1 MNDQPNP
8 RMIMRGGMMLPEDM
22 VRSNTPFIP
31 TREQQNQT
39 ATSAKVGAKPLSQR
53 MSEAYDRMKNNEKK
67 ESNKISRKDT
77 VLLGKLVLEIEQVK
91 NNLNSIEN
99 EFRSTFRKKAELD
112 KKENEL
118 LKEEKERLTI
128 LGASFRGFRRRI
140 GAITALLAGKQFL
153 EGDLQG
159 GFQNTAI
166 ALTSFLPDIIRIVS
180 GVVLGR
186 MLLGGRGMGA
196 ARGVA
201 TGGGRGGLLPMLL
214 AGGGLLT
221 AGTALGSRGSGD
233 QRRMELTRRQAIPQ
247 LLSRNDVRR
256 FRASSARFDSILS
269 GMDDK
274 KDLDINTR
282 TALEV
287 GDKIKEPKG
296 FVETAKDYG
305 GKVTN
310 FFKGDN
316 PIDMTEKA
324 LEQYGYNK
332 DDFKLVPQPDGTFKV
347 LPNTDGTESSSNNI
361 EEDTIENIDPKEKN
375 TVPEGAFGIGSKKT
389 DDFTENEK
397 SRNFADIFGK
407 DKLINLLPYDEI
419 GIVNNN
425 NFFTTEGDE
434 IGIVNSNNILTTE
447 GGESKNNIIT
457 IGSEDKQVS
466 TGNDT
471 PTTNSNVHVK
481 STFSDNS
488 KISYILEYGAG
499 AVV

>member
-1 MNDQPNP
+1 MDDQPNP

-39 ATSAKVGAKPLSQR
+39 ATSAKVGVRPLSQR

-112 KKENEL
+112 KEENEL
-118 LKEEKERLTI
+118 LEEEKERLTI
-128 LGASFRGFRRRI
+128 LGASFRGFRRRL

-214 AGGGLLT
+214 AGGGLLA

-233 QRRMELTRRQAIPQ
+233 QRRLELTRRQAIPQ

-256 FRASSARFDSILS
+256 FRASSARFDDILTGIS
-269 GMDDK
+269 DK
-274 KDLDINTR
+274 KNIRINPLVGNDVVDDI
-282 TALEV
+282 E
-287 GDKIKEPKG
+287 EPKG
-296 FVETAKDYG
+296 FVDQMSDLG
-305 GKVTN
+305 GGISN
-310 FFKGDN
+310 FFGGD
-316 PIDMTEKA
+316 DE
-324 LEQYGYNK
+324 E
-332 DDFKLVPQPDGTFKV
+332 
-347 LPNTDGTESSSNNI
+347 I
-361 EEDTIENIDPKEKN
+361 EEEDSIENIDPKEKN
-375 TVPEGAFGIGSKKT
+375 NIFSME
-389 DDFTENEK
+389 DYEDEMK
-397 SRNFADIFGK
+397 SDFADIFGK
-407 DKLINLLPYDEI
+407 DKLINLLPDDEI
-419 GIVNNN
+419 GIVNN
-425 NFFTTEGDE
+425 
-434 IGIVNSNNILTTE
+434 NNILTTE

>member
-1 MNDQPNP
+1 MDDQPNP

-31 TREQQNQT
+31 SREQQNQT
-39 ATSAKVGAKPLSQR
+39 TTSSNVGVKPLSQR
-53 MSEAYDRMKNNEKK
+53 MSAAYDRMKSNEK
-67 ESNKISRKDT
+67 ESKKISSKDT
-77 VLLGKLVLEIEQVK
+77 VMLGKLVLEIEQVK

-112 KKENEL
+112 KEENEL
-118 LKEEKERLTI
+118 LEEEKERLTI
-128 LGASFRGFRRRI
+128 LGASFRGFRRRL

-214 AGGGLLT
+214 AGGGLLA
-221 AGTALGSRGSGD
+221 AGTALGSRGGGD
-233 QRRMELTRRQAIPQ
+233 QRRLELTRRQAIPQ

-256 FRASSARFDSILS
+256 FRASSARFDDILTGIS
-269 GMDDK
+269 DK
-274 KDLDINTR
+274 KNIRINP
-282 TALEV
+282 LV
-287 GDKIKEPKG
+287 GNDVVDEIEEPKG
-296 FVETAKDYG
+296 FVDQLSDLG
-305 GKVTN
+305 GGISN
-310 FFKGDN
+310 FFGGD
-316 PIDMTEKA
+316 DE
-324 LEQYGYNK
+324 E
-332 DDFKLVPQPDGTFKV
+332 
-347 LPNTDGTESSSNNI
+347 I
-361 EEDTIENIDPKEKN
+361 EEEDSIENIDPKEKN
-375 TVPEGAFGIGSKKT
+375 NIFSME
-389 DDFTENEK
+389 DYENEMK
-397 SRNFADIFGK
+397 SDFADIFGK
-407 DKLINLLPYDEI
+407 DKLINLLPEEEI
-419 GIVNNN
+419 GIN
-425 NFFTTEGDE
+425 
-434 IGIVNSNNILTTE
+434 NSNFILPTE
-447 GGESKNNIIT
+447 EGESKNNIIT

>member
-1 MNDQPNP
+1 MDDQPNP

-39 ATSAKVGAKPLSQR
+39 ATSAKVGVRPLSQR
-53 MSEAYDRMKNNEKK
+53 MSEAYDRMKNNEK
-67 ESNKISRKDT
+67 ESNNISRKDT
-77 VLLGKLVLEIEQVK
+77 VMLGKLVLEIEQVK

-112 KKENEL
+112 KEENEL
-118 LKEEKERLTI
+118 LEEEKERLTI
-128 LGASFRGFRRRI
+128 LGASFRGFRRRL

-214 AGGGLLT
+214 AGGGLLA

-247 LLSRNDVRR
+247 LLSRNDVKR
-256 FRASSARFDSILS
+256 FRASSARFDDILTGIS
-269 GMDDK
+269 DK
-274 KDLDINTR
+274 KNIRINPLVGNDVVDDI
-282 TALEV
+282 E
-287 GDKIKEPKG
+287 EPKG
-296 FVETAKDYG
+296 FVDQLSDLG
-305 GKVTN
+305 GGISN
-310 FFKGDN
+310 FFGGD
-316 PIDMTEKA
+316 DE
-324 LEQYGYNK
+324 
-332 DDFKLVPQPDGTFKV
+332 D
-347 LPNTDGTESSSNNI
+347 I
-361 EEDTIENIDPKEKN
+361 EEDSIENIDPKEKN
-375 TVPEGAFGIGSKKT
+375 NIFSME
-389 DDFTENEK
+389 DYEDEMK
-397 SRNFADIFGK
+397 SDFADIFGK
-407 DKLINLLPYDEI
+407 DKLINLLPD
-419 GIVNNN
+419 
-425 NFFTTEGDE
+425 DE

-447 GGESKNNIIT
+447 GGESTNNIIT

-466 TGNDT
+466 TGSDT

>member
-1 MNDQPNP
+1 MDDQPNP

-39 ATSAKVGAKPLSQR
+39 ATSAKVGVRPLSQR
-53 MSEAYDRMKNNEKK
+53 MSEAYDRMKNNEK
-67 ESNKISRKDT
+67 ESNNISRKDT
-77 VLLGKLVLEIEQVK
+77 VMLGKLVLEIEQVK

-112 KKENEL
+112 KEENEL
-118 LKEEKERLTI
+118 LEEEKERLTI
-128 LGASFRGFRRRI
+128 LGASFRGFRRRL
-140 GAITALLAGKQFL
+140 GTITALLAGKQFL

-214 AGGGLLT
+214 AGGGLLA

-233 QRRMELTRRQAIPQ
+233 QRRLELTRRQAIPQ

-256 FRASSARFDSILS
+256 FRASSARFDDILTGIS
-269 GMDDK
+269 DK
-274 KDLDINTR
+274 KNIRINPLVGNDVVDDI
-282 TALEV
+282 E
-287 GDKIKEPKG
+287 EPKG
-296 FVETAKDYG
+296 FVDVVSDLG
-305 GKVTN
+305 GGISN
-310 FFKGDN
+310 FFGGDDED
-316 PIDMTEKA
+316 IEK
-324 LEQYGYNK
+324 
-332 DDFKLVPQPDGTFKV
+332 
-347 LPNTDGTESSSNNI
+347 
-361 EEDTIENIDPKEKN
+361 EDSIENIDPKEKN
-375 TVPEGAFGIGSKKT
+375 NIFSME
-389 DDFTENEK
+389 DYENEMK
-397 SRNFADIFGK
+397 SDFADIFGK
-407 DKLINLLPYDEI
+407 DKLINLLPDDEI
-419 GIVNNN
+419 GI
-425 NFFTTEGDE
+425 
-434 IGIVNSNNILTTE
+434 INSNNILTTE
-447 GGESKNNIIT
+447 GGDSTNNIIT

-466 TGNDT
+466 TGTDT
-471 PTTNSNVHVK
+471 PPTNSNVHVK

>member
-1 MNDQPNP
+1 MDDQPNP

-39 ATSAKVGAKPLSQR
+39 TTSAKVGVRPLSQR
-53 MSEAYDRMKNNEKK
+53 MSEAYDRMKNNEK
-67 ESNKISRKDT
+67 ESNNISRKDT
-77 VLLGKLVLEIEQVK
+77 VMLGKLVLEIEQVK

-112 KKENEL
+112 KEENEL
-118 LKEEKERLTI
+118 LEEEKERLTI
-128 LGASFRGFRRRI
+128 LGASFRGFRRRL
-140 GAITALLAGKQFL
+140 GTITALLAGKQFL

-214 AGGGLLT
+214 AGGGLLA

-247 LLSRNDVRR
+247 LLSRNDVKR
-256 FRASSARFDSILS
+256 FRASSARFDDILTGIS
-269 GMDDK
+269 DK
-274 KDLDINTR
+274 KNIRINPLVGNDVVDDI
-282 TALEV
+282 E
-287 GDKIKEPKG
+287 EPKG
-296 FVETAKDYG
+296 FVDVVSDLG
-305 GKVTN
+305 GGISN
-310 FFKGDN
+310 FFGGD
-316 PIDMTEKA
+316 DE
-324 LEQYGYNK
+324 E
-332 DDFKLVPQPDGTFKV
+332 
-347 LPNTDGTESSSNNI
+347 I
-361 EEDTIENIDPKEKN
+361 EEDSIENIDPKEKN
-375 TVPEGAFGIGSKKT
+375 NIFSME
-389 DDFTENEK
+389 DYENEMK
-397 SRNFADIFGK
+397 SDFADIFGK
-407 DKLINLLPYDEI
+407 DKLINLLPDDEI
-419 GIVNNN
+419 GI
-425 NFFTTEGDE
+425 
-434 IGIVNSNNILTTE
+434 INSNNILTTE
-447 GGESKNNIIT
+447 GGDSTNNIIT

-466 TGNDT
+466 TGTDT
-471 PTTNSNVHVK
+471 PPTNSNVHVK

>member
-1 MNDQPNP
+1 MDDQPNP

-39 ATSAKVGAKPLSQR
+39 ATSAKVGVKPLSQR

-112 KKENEL
+112 KEENEL
-118 LKEEKERLTI
+118 LEEEKERLTI
-128 LGASFRGFRRRI
+128 LGASFRGFRRRL

-214 AGGGLLT
+214 AGGGLLA

-233 QRRMELTRRQAIPQ
+233 QRRLELTKRQALPQ

-256 FRASSARFDSILS
+256 FRTSATRFDNILGGMTS
-269 GMDDK
+269 GSQSAF
-274 KDLDINTR
+274 NTS
-282 TALEV
+282 APMEV
-287 GDKIKEPKG
+287 GEDIEEPKG
-296 FVETAKDYG
+296 FTETARDFG
-305 GKVTN
+305 GGILD
-310 FFKGDN
+310 FFRGEN
-316 PIDMTEKA
+316 NEET
-324 LEQYGYNK
+324 
-332 DDFKLVPQPDGTFKV
+332 DDENSDEVSGI
-347 LPNTDGTESSSNNI
+347 ESDKKNNI
-361 EEDTIENIDPKEKN
+361 FTMEDYEKQIE
-375 TVPEGAFGIGSKKT
+375 S
-389 DDFTENEK
+389 DFIE
-397 SRNFADIFGK
+397 IFGK
-407 DKLINLLPYDEI
+407 GKLINVLPDDEV

-425 NFFTTEGDE
+425 NIFATEGE
-434 IGIVNSNNILTTE
+434 GSQSNV
-447 GGESKNNIIT
+447 IT
-457 IGSEDKQVS
+457 IGSEDKQIANNN
-466 TGNDT
+466 GDA
-471 PTTNSNVHVK
+471 PTTSNVYVK

-488 KISYILEYGAG
+488 KISYIMEYGGG

>member
-1 MNDQPNP
+1 MDDQPNP

-39 ATSAKVGAKPLSQR
+39 TTSAKVGVRPLSQR
-53 MSEAYDRMKNNEKK
+53 MSEAYDRMKNNEK
-67 ESNKISRKDT
+67 ESNNISRKDT
-77 VLLGKLVLEIEQVK
+77 VMLGKLVLEIEQVK

-112 KKENEL
+112 KEENEL
-118 LKEEKERLTI
+118 LEEEKERLTI
-128 LGASFRGFRRRI
+128 LGASFRGFRRRL
-140 GAITALLAGKQFL
+140 GSITALLAGKQFL

-214 AGGGLLT
+214 AGGGLLA

-233 QRRMELTRRQAIPQ
+233 QRRLELTRRQAIPQ

-256 FRASSARFDSILS
+256 FRASSARFDDILTGIS
-269 GMDDK
+269 DK
-274 KDLDINTR
+274 KNIRINPLVGNDVVDDI
-282 TALEV
+282 E
-287 GDKIKEPKG
+287 EPKG
-296 FVETAKDYG
+296 FVDVVSDLG
-305 GKVTN
+305 GGISN
-310 FFKGDN
+310 FFGGD
-316 PIDMTEKA
+316 DE
-324 LEQYGYNK
+324 E
-332 DDFKLVPQPDGTFKV
+332 
-347 LPNTDGTESSSNNI
+347 I
-361 EEDTIENIDPKEKN
+361 EEDSIENIDPKEKN
-375 TVPEGAFGIGSKKT
+375 NIFSME
-389 DDFTENEK
+389 DYENEMK
-397 SRNFADIFGK
+397 SDFADIFGK
-407 DKLINLLPYDEI
+407 DKLINLLPDDEI
-419 GIVNNN
+419 GI
-425 NFFTTEGDE
+425 
-434 IGIVNSNNILTTE
+434 INSNNILTTE
-447 GGESKNNIIT
+447 GGDSTNNIIT

-466 TGNDT
+466 TGTDT
-471 PTTNSNVHVK
+471 PPTNSNVHVK

>member
-1 MNDQPNP
+1 MDDQPNP

-31 TREQQNQT
+31 SREQQNQT
-39 ATSAKVGAKPLSQR
+39 TTSPNVGVKPLSQR
-53 MSEAYDRMKNNEKK
+53 MSAAYDRMKSNEK
-67 ESNKISRKDT
+67 ESKKISSRDT
-77 VLLGKLVLEIEQVK
+77 VMLGKLVLEIEQVK

-112 KKENEL
+112 KEENEL
-118 LKEEKERLTI
+118 LEEEKERLTT
-128 LGASFRGFRRRI
+128 LGASFRGFRRRL

-153 EGDLQG
+153 EGDFQG

-214 AGGGLLT
+214 AGGGLLA
-221 AGTALGSRGSGD
+221 AGTALGSRGSSD

-256 FRASSARFDSILS
+256 FRASSTRFDNILS

-274 KDLDINTR
+274 NDLQINPR
-282 TALEV
+282 TAVEV
-287 GDKIKEPKG
+287 EDKIVEPKG
-296 FVETAKDYG
+296 FIDTAKDFG
-305 GKVTN
+305 GNVIN
-310 FFKGDN
+310 FFKGENNPVEDPEETEEETIRQVSGNRDN
-316 PIDMTEKA
+316 RPDMI
-324 LEQYGYNK
+324 GGV
-332 DDFKLVPQPDGTFKV
+332 D
-347 LPNTDGTESSSNNI
+347 I
-361 EEDTIENIDPKEKN
+361 REEF
-375 TVPEGAFGIGSKKT
+375 V
-389 DDFTENEK
+389 
-397 SRNFADIFGK
+397 DIFGP
-407 DKLINLLPYDEI
+407 NALLTLPPEEEIDLSLAVSDE
-419 GIVNNN
+419 
-425 NFFTTEGDE
+425 EE
-434 IGIVNSNNILTTE
+434 E
-447 GGESKNNIIT
+447 GGETKNNIVT
-457 IGSEDKQVS
+457 IGGEDKQVS
-466 TGNDT
+466 TGTDT
-471 PTTNSNVHVK
+471 PPTNNEVNVK

>member
-1 MNDQPNP
+1 MDDQPNP

-39 ATSAKVGAKPLSQR
+39 ATSAKVGVRPLSQR
-53 MSEAYDRMKNNEKK
+53 MSEAYDRMKNNEK
-67 ESNKISRKDT
+67 ESNNISRKDT
-77 VLLGKLVLEIEQVK
+77 VMLGKLVLEIEQVK

-112 KKENEL
+112 KEENEL
-118 LKEEKERLTI
+118 LEEEKERLTI
-128 LGASFRGFRRRI
+128 LGASFRGFRRRL
-140 GAITALLAGKQFL
+140 GTITALLAGKQFL

-214 AGGGLLT
+214 AGGGLLA

-233 QRRMELTRRQAIPQ
+233 QRRLELTRRQAIPQ

-256 FRASSARFDSILS
+256 FRASSARFDDILTGIS
-269 GMDDK
+269 DK
-274 KDLDINTR
+274 KNIRINPLVGNDVVDDI
-282 TALEV
+282 E
-287 GDKIKEPKG
+287 EPKG
-296 FVETAKDYG
+296 FVDVVSDLG
-305 GKVTN
+305 GGISN
-310 FFKGDN
+310 FFGGD
-316 PIDMTEKA
+316 DE
-324 LEQYGYNK
+324 E
-332 DDFKLVPQPDGTFKV
+332 
-347 LPNTDGTESSSNNI
+347 I
-361 EEDTIENIDPKEKN
+361 EEDSIENIDPKEKN
-375 TVPEGAFGIGSKKT
+375 NIFSME
-389 DDFTENEK
+389 DYENEMK
-397 SRNFADIFGK
+397 SDFADIFGK
-407 DKLINLLPYDEI
+407 DKLINLLPDDEI
-419 GIVNNN
+419 GI
-425 NFFTTEGDE
+425 
-434 IGIVNSNNILTTE
+434 INSNNILTTE
-447 GGESKNNIIT
+447 GGDSTNNIIT

-466 TGNDT
+466 TGTDT
-471 PTTNSNVHVK
+471 PPTNSNVHVK

>member
-1 MNDQPNP
+1 MDDQPNP

-39 ATSAKVGAKPLSQR
+39 ATSAKVGVRPLSQR

-112 KKENEL
+112 KEENEL
-118 LKEEKERLTI
+118 LEEEKERLTI
-128 LGASFRGFRRRI
+128 LGASFRGFRRRL

-214 AGGGLLT
+214 AGGGLLA

-233 QRRMELTRRQAIPQ
+233 QRRLELTRRQAIPQ

-256 FRASSARFDSILS
+256 FRASSTRFDDILTGIS
-269 GMDDK
+269 DK
-274 KDLDINTR
+274 KNIRINPLVGNDVVDDI
-282 TALEV
+282 E
-287 GDKIKEPKG
+287 EPKG
-296 FVETAKDYG
+296 FVDQLSDLG
-305 GKVTN
+305 GGISN
-310 FFKGDN
+310 FFGGDDED
-316 PIDMTEKA
+316 IEK
-324 LEQYGYNK
+324 
-332 DDFKLVPQPDGTFKV
+332 
-347 LPNTDGTESSSNNI
+347 
-361 EEDTIENIDPKEKN
+361 EDSIENIDPKEKN
-375 TVPEGAFGIGSKKT
+375 NIFSME
-389 DDFTENEK
+389 DYEDEMK
-397 SRNFADIFGK
+397 SDFADIFGK
-407 DKLINLLPYDEI
+407 DKLINLLPD
-419 GIVNNN
+419 
-425 NFFTTEGDE
+425 DE

>member
-1 MNDQPNP
+1 MDDQPNP

-31 TREQQNQT
+31 TREKQNQT
-39 ATSAKVGAKPLSQR
+39 ATSAKVGVKPLSQR

-112 KKENEL
+112 KEENEL
-118 LKEEKERLTI
+118 LEEEKERLTI
-128 LGASFRGFRRRI
+128 LGASFRGFRRRL

-214 AGGGLLT
+214 AGGGLLA
-221 AGTALGSRGSGD
+221 AGTVLGSRGSGD

-256 FRASSARFDSILS
+256 FRASSARFDDILTGIS
-269 GMDDK
+269 DK
-274 KDLDINTR
+274 KNIRINPLVGNDVVDDI
-282 TALEV
+282 E
-287 GDKIKEPKG
+287 EPKG
-296 FVETAKDYG
+296 FVDQMSDLG
-305 GKVTN
+305 GGISN
-310 FFKGDN
+310 FFGGD
-316 PIDMTEKA
+316 DE
-324 LEQYGYNK
+324 E
-332 DDFKLVPQPDGTFKV
+332 
-347 LPNTDGTESSSNNI
+347 I
-361 EEDTIENIDPKEKN
+361 EEEDSIENIDPKEKN
-375 TVPEGAFGIGSKKT
+375 KIFSME
-389 DDFTENEK
+389 DYENEMK
-397 SRNFADIFGK
+397 SDFEDIFGK
-407 DKLINLLPYDEI
+407 DKLINLLPD
-419 GIVNNN
+419 
-425 NFFTTEGDE
+425 DE

>member
-1 MNDQPNP
+1 MDDQPNP

-39 ATSAKVGAKPLSQR
+39 ATSAKVGVKPLSQR

-67 ESNKISRKDT
+67 ENNKISRKDT

-112 KKENEL
+112 KEENEL
-118 LKEEKERLTI
+118 LEEEKERLTI
-128 LGASFRGFRRRI
+128 LGASFRGFRRRL

-214 AGGGLLT
+214 AGGGLLA

-233 QRRMELTRRQAIPQ
+233 QRRLELTRRQAIPQ

-256 FRASSARFDSILS
+256 FRASSARFDDILTGIS
-269 GMDDK
+269 DK
-274 KDLDINTR
+274 KNIRINP
-282 TALEV
+282 LV
-287 GDKIKEPKG
+287 GTDVVDEIEEPKG
-296 FVETAKDYG
+296 FVDQLTDLG
-305 GKVTN
+305 GGVSN
-310 FFKGDN
+310 FLGGD
-316 PIDMTEKA
+316 DE
-324 LEQYGYNK
+324 E
-332 DDFKLVPQPDGTFKV
+332 
-347 LPNTDGTESSSNNI
+347 I
-361 EEDTIENIDPKEKN
+361 EEEDSIENIDPKEKN
-375 TVPEGAFGIGSKKT
+375 NIFSMEDYEDET
-389 DDFTENEK
+389 K
-397 SRNFADIFGK
+397 SDFADIFGK
-407 DKLINLLPYDEI
+407 DKLINLLPD
-419 GIVNNN
+419 
-425 NFFTTEGDE
+425 DE

>member
-1 MNDQPNP
+1 MDDQPNP

-39 ATSAKVGAKPLSQR
+39 ATSAKVGVRPLSQR

-112 KKENEL
+112 KEENEL
-118 LKEEKERLTI
+118 LEEEKERLTI
-128 LGASFRGFRRRI
+128 LGASFRGFRRRL

-214 AGGGLLT
+214 AGGGLLA

-233 QRRMELTRRQAIPQ
+233 QRRLELTRRQAIPQ

-256 FRASSARFDSILS
+256 FRASSARFDDILTGIS
-269 GMDDK
+269 DK
-274 KDLDINTR
+274 KNIRINPLVGNDVVDDI
-282 TALEV
+282 E
-287 GDKIKEPKG
+287 EPKG
-296 FVETAKDYG
+296 FVEQLSDLG
-305 GKVTN
+305 GGVSN
-310 FFKGDN
+310 FFGGD
-316 PIDMTEKA
+316 DE
-324 LEQYGYNK
+324 E
-332 DDFKLVPQPDGTFKV
+332 
-347 LPNTDGTESSSNNI
+347 I
-361 EEDTIENIDPKEKN
+361 EEEDSIENIDPKEKN
-375 TVPEGAFGIGSKKT
+375 NIFSME
-389 DDFTENEK
+389 DYEDEMK
-397 SRNFADIFGK
+397 SDFADIFGK
-407 DKLINLLPYDEI
+407 DKLINLLPD
-419 GIVNNN
+419 
-425 NFFTTEGDE
+425 DE

>member
-1 MNDQPNP
+1 MDDQPNP

-31 TREQQNQT
+31 SREQQNQT
-39 ATSAKVGAKPLSQR
+39 TTSPNVGVKPLSQR
-53 MSEAYDRMKNNEKK
+53 MSAAYERMKSNEK
-67 ESNKISRKDT
+67 ESKKISSQDT
-77 VLLGKLVLEIEQVK
+77 VMLGKLVLEIEQVK

-112 KKENEL
+112 KEENEL
-118 LKEEKERLTI
+118 LEEEKERLTI
-128 LGASFRGFRRRI
+128 LGASFRGFRRRL
-140 GAITALLAGKQFL
+140 GAITALLAGKQLL

-214 AGGGLLT
+214 AGGGLLA
-221 AGTALGSRGSGD
+221 AGTALGSRGSSD

-247 LLSRNDVRR
+247 LLSRNDVKR
-256 FRASSARFDSILS
+256 FRASSARFDDILTGIS
-269 GMDDK
+269 DK
-274 KDLDINTR
+274 KNIRINPLVGNDVVDDI
-282 TALEV
+282 E
-287 GDKIKEPKG
+287 EPKG
-296 FVETAKDYG
+296 FVDVVSDLG
-305 GKVTN
+305 GGISN
-310 FFKGDN
+310 FFGGD
-316 PIDMTEKA
+316 DE
-324 LEQYGYNK
+324 E
-332 DDFKLVPQPDGTFKV
+332 
-347 LPNTDGTESSSNNI
+347 I
-361 EEDTIENIDPKEKN
+361 EEDSIENIDPKEKN
-375 TVPEGAFGIGSKKT
+375 NIFSMEDYEDET
-389 DDFTENEK
+389 K
-397 SRNFADIFGK
+397 SDFADIFGK
-407 DKLINLLPYDEI
+407 DKLINLLPD
-419 GIVNNN
+419 
-425 NFFTTEGDE
+425 DE

-447 GGESKNNIIT
+447 GGESTNNIIT

-466 TGNDT
+466 TGSDT
-471 PTTNSNVHVK
+471 QTTNSNVHVK

>member
-1 MNDQPNP
+1 MDDQPNP

-31 TREQQNQT
+31 SREQQNQT
-39 ATSAKVGAKPLSQR
+39 TTSPNVGVKPLSQR
-53 MSEAYDRMKNNEKK
+53 MSAAYDRMKSNEK
-67 ESNKISRKDT
+67 ESKKISSKDT
-77 VLLGKLVLEIEQVK
+77 VMLGKLVLEIEQVK

-112 KKENEL
+112 KEENEL
-118 LKEEKERLTI
+118 LEEEKERLTI

-159 GFQNTAI
+159 GLQNTAI

-214 AGGGLLT
+214 AGGGLLA
-221 AGTALGSRGSGD
+221 AGTALGSRGSSD

-247 LLSRNDVRR
+247 LLSRNDVKR
-256 FRASSARFDSILS
+256 FRASSTRFDNILT

-274 KDLDINTR
+274 NDLQINPR
-282 TALEV
+282 TAVEV
-287 GDKIKEPKG
+287 EDKIVEPKG
-296 FVETAKDYG
+296 FIDTAKDFG
-305 GKVTN
+305 GNVIN
-310 FFKGDN
+310 FFKGENNPVEDPNEENTEEETNRQVSGNRDN
-316 PIDMTEKA
+316 RPDM
-324 LEQYGYNK
+324 
-332 DDFKLVPQPDGTFKV
+332 
-347 LPNTDGTESSSNNI
+347 
-361 EEDTIENIDPKEKN
+361 
-375 TVPEGAFGIGSKKT
+375 IGGVIR
-389 DDFTENEK
+389 DEFV
-397 SRNFADIFGK
+397 DIFGPNALL
-407 DKLINLLPYDEI
+407 KLPSEEEIDLSLAVSDDEEEE
-419 GIVNNN
+419 GESNNN
-425 NFFTTEGDE
+425 
-434 IGIVNSNNILTTE
+434 IVTI
-447 GGESKNNIIT
+447 GGEN
-457 IGSEDKQVS
+457 KQVS
-466 TGNDT
+466 TDTDT
-471 PTTNSNVHVK
+471 PPTNNEVNVK

>member
-1 MNDQPNP
+1 MDDQPNP

-31 TREQQNQT
+31 SREQQNQT
-39 ATSAKVGAKPLSQR
+39 TTSSKVGVKPLSQR
-53 MSEAYDRMKNNEKK
+53 MSAAYDRMKSNEK
-67 ESNKISRKDT
+67 ESKKISSKDT
-77 VLLGKLVLEIEQVK
+77 VMLGKLVLEIEQVK

-112 KKENEL
+112 KEENEL
-118 LKEEKERLTI
+118 LEEEKERLTI
-128 LGASFRGFRRRI
+128 LGASFRGFRRRL

-214 AGGGLLT
+214 AGGGLLA

-233 QRRMELTRRQAIPQ
+233 QRRLELTRRQAIPQ

-256 FRASSARFDSILS
+256 FRASSTRFDNILS

-274 KDLDINTR
+274 NDIQINPR
-282 TALEV
+282 TAVEV
-287 GDKIKEPKG
+287 EDKIVEPKG
-296 FVETAKDYG
+296 FIDTAKDFG
-305 GKVTN
+305 GNIIN
-310 FFKGDN
+310 FFKGENNPVEDPEETEEETIRQVSGNRDN
-316 PIDMTEKA
+316 R
-324 LEQYGYNK
+324 
-332 DDFKLVPQPDGTFKV
+332 PDIIGGV
-347 LPNTDGTESSSNNI
+347 DI
-361 EEDTIENIDPKEKN
+361 REEF
-375 TVPEGAFGIGSKKT
+375 V
-389 DDFTENEK
+389 
-397 SRNFADIFGK
+397 DIFGPNALL
-407 DKLINLLPYDEI
+407 KLPPEEEIDLSLAVSENDE
-419 GIVNNN
+419 
-425 NFFTTEGDE
+425 EE
-434 IGIVNSNNILTTE
+434 E
-447 GGESKNNIIT
+447 GGEINNNIVT
-457 IGSEDKQVS
+457 IGGEDKQVS
-466 TGNDT
+466 TGTDT
-471 PTTNSNVHVK
+471 PPTNSNVHVK

>member
-1 MNDQPNP
+1 MDDQPNP

-39 ATSAKVGAKPLSQR
+39 ATSAKVGVKPLSQR

-112 KKENEL
+112 KEENEL
-118 LKEEKERLTI
+118 LEEEKERLTI
-128 LGASFRGFRRRI
+128 LGASFRGFRRRL

-214 AGGGLLT
+214 AGGGLLA
-221 AGTALGSRGSGD
+221 AGTVLGSRGSGD

-256 FRASSARFDSILS
+256 FRASSARFDDILTGIS
-269 GMDDK
+269 DK
-274 KDLDINTR
+274 KNIRINPLVGNDVVDDI
-282 TALEV
+282 E
-287 GDKIKEPKG
+287 EPKG
-296 FVETAKDYG
+296 FVDQMSDLG
-305 GKVTN
+305 GGISN
-310 FFKGDN
+310 FFGGD
-316 PIDMTEKA
+316 DE
-324 LEQYGYNK
+324 E
-332 DDFKLVPQPDGTFKV
+332 
-347 LPNTDGTESSSNNI
+347 I
-361 EEDTIENIDPKEKN
+361 EEEDSIENIDPKEKN
-375 TVPEGAFGIGSKKT
+375 KIFSME
-389 DDFTENEK
+389 DYENEMK
-397 SRNFADIFGK
+397 SDFADIFGK
-407 DKLINLLPYDEI
+407 DKLINLLPD
-419 GIVNNN
+419 
-425 NFFTTEGDE
+425 DE